1 NMGMAEFSNIGRGGR
16 DNKNTPLLSG
26 MFDRNSVLRFLNWIK
41 SSLGSILFSTVSAQ
55 TSEEKAA
62 REVLTKNTT
71 AFEQNDLA
79 TLDKI

>member
-41 SSLGSILFSTVSAQ
+41 SSLEDGRKRQHSLQTIVNAIFYVTKTVA
-55 TSEEKAA
+55 
-62 REVLTKNTT
+62 LLLLN
-71 AFEQNDLA
+71 FYC
-79 TLDKI
+79 